1 MYVDINIKMPLEYFG
16 MSKEDLIDLFSDEC
30 WCWNNLIN
38 VFEKYSDDRGC
49 ICDCVSWELIE

>member
-16 MSKEDLIDLFSDEC
+16 LNKEDLIDLFSDEC

-38 VFEKYSDDRGC
+38 IFEKYSNDRRC
-49 ICDCVSWELIE
+49 ICDCVSWKLIE